1 MTIKQIVEN
10 TDTRAGRAWDL
21 AVQALIL
28 ISLVSFSI
36 ETLPKLGQKTRF
48 WLYVVEVVTVA
59 LFTIE
64 YGLRIIV
71 ADKRLGFIFSFYGL
85 VDLVAILP
93 FYVST
98 GVDLRA
104 VRVVRLF
111 RVFRLFKF
119 LRYTEAIQRFRDAF
133 REIKEELVLYVI
145 ATAVLVYL
153 SSVGIY
159 FFESEA
165 QPDQF
170 GSVFHCLWW
179 SVVTLT
185 TVGYGDVYPVTIGGK
200 IFTAF
205 VLIAGI
211 GIIAVPTGLLASALT
226 RARTSKSEP

>member
-1 MTIKQIVEN
+1 
-10 TDTRAGRAWDL
+10 
-21 AVQALIL
+21 
-28 ISLVSFSI
+28 
-36 ETLPKLGQKTRF
+36 

-64 YGLRIIV
+64 YGLRITV

-119 LRYTEAIQRFRDAF
+119 LRYTEALERFRDAF
-133 REIKEELVLYVI
+133 VEIKEELVLYVI
-145 ATAVLVYL
+145 ATVLLVYL

-170 GSVFHCLWW
+170 ASVFHCLWW

-185 TVGYGDVYPVTIGGK
+185 TVGYGDVCPVTIGGR

-211 GIIAVPTGLLASALT
+211 GIIAVPTGLLSSALT
-226 RARTSKSEP
+226 RARRSKSEP